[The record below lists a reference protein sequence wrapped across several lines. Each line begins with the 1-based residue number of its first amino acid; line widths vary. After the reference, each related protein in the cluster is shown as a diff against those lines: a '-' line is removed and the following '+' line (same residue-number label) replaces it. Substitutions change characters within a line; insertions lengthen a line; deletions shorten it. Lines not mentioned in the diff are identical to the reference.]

1 MPRPKGSKN
10 GTTMQKATQTV
21 ADFDAA
27 LVKERES
34 RAQLE
39 DQKSQILSEIAE
51 KKAALKDVKKVIA
64 AKEKAIAKLS
74 EQRDEAAA
82 IEKAQAQKKEI
93 EAVVARLVS
102 SGKSAEDIMAAL
114 NSVE

>member
-10 GTTMQKATQTV
+10 KASLKKGAMTV
-21 ADFDAA
+21 TDIDAA

-34 RAQLE
+34 LAELE
-39 DQKSQILSEIAE
+39 EQKSKALAEIEE
-51 KKAALKDVKKVIA
+51 KKATLKDVKKLIS

-74 EQRDEAAA
+74 EQRDQAAA
-82 IEKAQAQKKEI
+82 IEKAKEQKAEI
-93 EAVVARLVS
+93 EAVVTKLVS

-114 NSVE
+114 NTI